1 MNAGTVRE
9 YYCADSVTAA
19 STDERTGLRT
29 HCRDKSSQDVRLS
42 FASVQVSAVLYRR
55 LAGPISI
62 PWHRLACPEGPASPG
77 DAVPL
82 PAKILIVDDHELVRR
97 TLRSLLA
104 EQRHWKI
111 YEASD
116 GQEAIAE
123 IQRLKPDVAILDI
136 VMPRMSGIEAA
147 YEMRRLVPDT
157 KIILMSSHYTA
168 EEAATLARLF
178 GDGNFVAKSDMGKDL
193 VPAISRILPEDARAV

>member
-1 MNAGTVRE
+1 MYWFDNIPT
-9 YYCADSVTAA
+9 
-19 STDERTGLRT
+19 LR
-29 HCRDKSSQDVRLS
+29 
-42 FASVQVSAVLYRR
+42 
-55 LAGPISI
+55 
-62 PWHRLACPEGPASPG
+62 HRLAQPLKGLALPG
-77 DAVPL
+77 DAVPV

-97 TLRSLLA
+97 ALRSLLA

-116 GQEAIAE
+116 GQQAIDE

-136 VMPRMSGIEAA
+136 VMPLMSGIEAA

-157 KIILMSSHYTA
+157 KIILMSSHYTP

-178 GDGNFVAKSDMGKDL
+178 GDGNFVPKSDIGKNL
-193 VPAISRILPEDARAV
+193 VPAISRILREEAGAV

>member
-1 MNAGTVRE
+1 
-9 YYCADSVTAA
+9 
-19 STDERTGLRT
+19 
-29 HCRDKSSQDVRLS
+29 
-42 FASVQVSAVLYRR
+42 
-55 LAGPISI
+55 
-62 PWHRLACPEGPASPG
+62 
-77 DAVPL
+77 VPV

-97 TLRSLLA
+97 ALRSLLA

-116 GQEAIAE
+116 GQEAIEE

-157 KIILMSSHYTA
+157 KIILMSSHYTP

-178 GDGNFVAKSDMGKDL
+178 GDGNFLAKSEMGKDL
-193 VPAISRILPEDARAV
+193 VPAISRILPEEARAV